1 MLNIERF
8 VCNMFQE
15 NCYIVSDET
24 GECVIIDCGAFY
36 QEEKDAIVSYIKD
49 NNLKPVHLLCTHGHI
64 DHNFGNNALS
74 AELNMQPEMHN
85 ADTPLYERLKEQA
98 SILCGVDLKED
109 IVPMGRYF
117 SDGEIISFGSHKFKV
132 INTPGHTPGSVFFYC
147 EAENLAF
154 SGDTLFRFS
163 IGRTDFELG
172 SYEDIIASL
181 KNITSILPSSTTILP
196 GHGPKTTIGEE
207 LRYNPYLK

>member
-1 MLNIERF
+1 
-8 VCNMFQE
+8 MFQE

-24 GECVIIDCGAFY
+24 GECAIIDCGAFY

-132 INTPGHTPGSVFFYC
+132 INTPVAKLIIEKVT
-147 EAENLAF
+147 
-154 SGDTLFRFS
+154 
-163 IGRTDFELG
+163 GRTDFELG

-196 GHGPKTTIGEE
+196 GHGPKTTIGDE

>member
-1 MLNIERF
+1 
-8 VCNMFQE
+8 MFQE

-24 GECVIIDCGAFY
+24 GECVVIDCGAFY

-109 IVPMGRYF
+109 RARIMEYLMTR
-117 SDGEIISFGSHKFKV
+117 DDA
-132 INTPGHTPGSVFFYC
+132 
-147 EAENLAF
+147 AELLIQSPFIRQKLRIMCNAVRSAF
-154 SGDTLFRFS
+154 DTT
-163 IGRTDFELG
+163 GW
-172 SYEDIIASL
+172 EDIRWERL
-181 KNITSILPSSTTILP
+181 L
-196 GHGPKTTIGEE
+196 
-207 LRYNPYLK
+207 